1 MTNRRSK
8 ISKDKYYDAHE
19 LVLTPVS
26 GDDEMENSCSSFQM
40 SEMGRTNPLYETAL
54 NCSPDISDA
63 DSLRCEE
70 KDNSKSEE
78 RKQIYRRTTKGNRVG
93 SQDGSL
99 FK

>member
-8 ISKDKYYDAHE
+8 TSKDKYHDGHE

-26 GDDEMENSCSSFQM
+26 GDDEMETSFSSFQM
-40 SEMGRTNPLYETAL
+40 SEMGRTNPLYPPL
-54 NCSPDISDA
+54 
-63 DSLRCEE
+63 
-70 KDNSKSEE
+70 SEE
-78 RKQIYRRTTKGNRVG
+78 TKQIYRRTTKGNRVG